1 VKIFQEYH
9 ELLQES
15 IELEPLET
23 TYSKYH
29 ASCRKANE
37 FSGLAYFDCVAGASG
52 DMILGAFVDAGM
64 PVQKLHETAPNLGIA
79 GLQLNVQKNV

>member
-1 VKIFQEYH
+1 VTIFQEYH
-9 ELLQES
+9 ELQQES
-15 IELEPLET
+15 IDLEPLRT
-23 TYSKYH
+23 ARSKYPT
-29 ASCRKANE
+29 SCRKANE
-37 FSGLAYFDCVAGASG
+37 FSYLAYFGCVAGASG